1 MGRRRWKLGLLAALA
16 LGGVAIC
23 AAASAQ
29 GIGCANMPST
39 VPQYFGFG
47 YGAGHH
53 APIVRTPAQ
62 QPPRMD
68 RRVRV
73 AARCGPL
80 APAPYAPL
88 GCYGGCFG
96 GEFAPQMPHYPG
108 MPYQGSLHA
117 PVVMPTPTPVANP
130 TPQSDNR
137 QAWHP
142 LVR

>member
-1 MGRRRWKLGLLAALA
+1 MAALA
-16 LGGVAIC
+16 LGGVEWGGT
-23 AAASAQ
+23 ASAQ
-29 GIGCANMPST
+29 GIGCAKMPST

-73 AARCGPL
+73 AARCGTL
-80 APAPYAPL
+80 GPAPYAPL
-88 GCYGGCFG
+88 GCYSGCYG
-96 GEFAPQMPHYPG
+96 AECAPQVPYYPD
-108 MPYQGSLHA
+108 MPYQGSLQS
-117 PVVMPTPTPVANP
+117 PGLMPTPTPVANP
-130 TPQSDNR
+130 APHADNR